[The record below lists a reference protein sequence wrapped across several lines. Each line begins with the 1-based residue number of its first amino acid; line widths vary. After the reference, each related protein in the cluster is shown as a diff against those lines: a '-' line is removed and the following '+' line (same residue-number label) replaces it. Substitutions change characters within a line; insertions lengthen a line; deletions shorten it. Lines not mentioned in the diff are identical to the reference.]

1 MATEFVG
8 IELQLRGY
16 EGVMSDMKK
25 LDSMLKGFR
34 GQKNKLEIQN
44 NLANAKQDIIA
55 YRGELEKLKRTQ
67 KSLSK
72 GITEN
77 SQKLRQTKSAYDKLS
92 ASVEKFGNAYKN
104 SSASTFARRKLS
116 DYEKEMKRLDAQIQE
131 QTKGYHATG
140 AAIDETKNK
149 LRDAQ
154 QAAREFQFALK
165 NFSQASFM
173 QNFKKIS
180 SAVAHVG
187 SAMQSAGN
195 ALTKLTNP
203 FVNFTKGMAM
213 GAGYTALNKFSE
225 GLSSAFDRVD
235 TMRKYRN
242 IMAQFNYGTKEIED
256 SIGKLDASVQGLPT
270 GLDEIVGMAQRYTMT
285 IGDMEKGTKVAIATN
300 NAFLASMSTE
310 TQRYQGMM
318 QLQDVLGGKDMNARE
333 WYSLANSM
341 MPAIRMMGEYLGKTG
356 QELEDYV
363 TAVSQGKIA
372 NEEFVKT
379 LIAAGTDEKG
389 SIFQV
394 ARKSMDTWEAFFGRI
409 RTAAARMGQGVIESL
424 DELASMAT
432 GGKFESINLLLDD
445 FIISGVDNMTE
456 SLKGWIKAH
465 PEEITDFFKSLKSI
479 NWASIA
485 KGFGEAALGVAKLVE
500 AFAGKFG
507 GKDLSNIGKFMV
519 YGNLLGNALTIG
531 GGLLKG
537 LRHPLGGIGAG
548 GMEVLKELKKGGG
561 FKGII
566 STMFTGKKGGNIA
579 EAGREVAEGAATM
592 GKMQSGLSS
601 VFRGWGQIATMVGG
615 TAFVGWASFKAFKSM
630 LKDIREMTNIASGID
645 WSVGKKVLAGMGGF
659 FGSFAALSAV
669 LGRFPKVG
677 TTLLKG
683 EAIVGAVTTLASL
696 VFELDMGMIKRGFK
710 SFSDAV
716 GYLDNALQGI
726 QNIKS
731 VGDVGGVKARLK
743 NAVTLFNQIQQILA
757 PNRNHPV
764 FGQTEGG
771 LQSLGGG
778 IVRSMNNYAL
788 VIGKIKETVN
798 KLNQLNGLQI
808 NAGNVE
814 GLMNDLRTNLT
825 SVYNS
830 LRGLPSTGSME
841 SQMTSLANSLIQVR
855 RVIYHFNKI
864 GSMKVSGSG
873 GSNIRKAIEGIK
885 SAFTDSS
892 AGALASQI
900 QYFATSIKNAL
911 AAVQSLNNEIVVD
924 ITFRLS
930 DGFYSTK
937 KKVLNEIKKA
947 KNEIKRQRTPISF
960 TIPVRVYFSVS
971 TNASGA
977 VSKIQSG
984 ASTVK
989 GALKDAAGKVLEH
1002 TGGYIGGKN
1011 TPQYRAKGGPIFKP
1025 VGTDTVPAML
1035 TPGEYV
1041 QRRAAVNH
1049 FGIDFMRK
1057 INQLDVKGAMD
1068 ALMAKAGAHASVANR
1083 QTSIT
1088 NNTYNN
1094 QRVTITNNGNTGAGF
1109 TFKNASRFVG
1119 AF

>member
-16 EGVMSDMKK
+16 EGVMSDMQK

-34 GQKNKLEIQN
+34 GQKNKLEIQS
-44 NLANAKQDIIA
+44 NLANAKKDIIA
-55 YRGELEKLKRTQ
+55 YRGELEKLKRVRD
-67 KSLSK
+67 SLAKK
-72 GITEN
+72 GIKSEGLEN
-77 SQKLRQTKSAYDKLS
+77 R
-92 ASVEKFGNAYKN
+92 
-104 SSASTFARRKLS
+104 
-116 DYEKEMKRLDAQIQE
+116 IQGV
-131 QTKGYHATG
+131 TY
-140 AAIDETKNK
+140 K

-203 FVNFTKGMAM
+203 FVNFAKGMAM
-213 GAGYTALNKFSE
+213 GAGYTALSKFSD
-225 GLSSAFDRVD
+225 GLSRGFDRYDV
-235 TMRKYRN
+235 MKKYPK
-242 IMAQFNYGTKEIED
+242 IMKAFGYSAKESEK
-256 SIGKLDASVQGLPT
+256 SINKLDKSVRGLPT
-270 GLDEIVGMAQRYTMT
+270 GLDEMVDMTQRFTAT
-285 IGDMEKGTKVAIATN
+285 TGNLKKGTKLAIATN
-300 NAFLASMSTE
+300 NAFLASMSTD

-318 QLQDVLGGKDMNARE
+318 QLQDVLGGKDMNSRE
-333 WYSLANSM
+333 WNSLVSSM
-341 MPAIRMMGEYLGKTG
+341 TPAIVKMGESLGYTSKNMDEFIQKVRDG
-356 QELEDYV
+356 KMSNEDF
-363 TAVSQGKIA
+363 ID
-372 NEEFVKT
+372 T
-379 LIAAGTDEKG
+379 LIKVGNEGGA
-389 SIFQV
+389 V
-394 ARKSMDTWEAFFGRI
+394 AKMAQESKDTWQAFFANVGN
-409 RTAAARMGQGVIESL
+409 AAARMTAGVIQSL
-424 DELASMAT
+424 DEISQVAT
-432 GGKFESINLLLDD
+432 GKDVNQLLATTVTDG
-445 FIISGVDNMTE
+445 IDNMTK
-456 SLKGWIKAH
+456 STKGWIKAH
-465 PEEITDFFKSLKSI
+465 PEEITDFFKALKKI
-479 NWASIA
+479 DWASIA
-485 KGFGEAALGVAKLVE
+485 RGFGEAALGVAKLVE

-537 LRHPLGGIGAG
+537 SRHIFGGIGAG
-548 GMEVLKELKKGGG
+548 GKEVLKELKEGGG

-566 STMFTGKKGGNIA
+566 STMFTGKTGGNIA

-630 LKDIREMTNIASGID
+630 LKDIREMTTIASGID

-659 FGSFAALSAV
+659 FGSFAALGAI
-669 LGRFPKVG
+669 LGRFPKAG
-677 TTLLKG
+677 TMLLKG
-683 EAIVGAVTTLASL
+683 EAIVGAMTTLASL

-716 GYLDNALQGI
+716 GYLDNALQGV

-757 PNRNHPV
+757 PNRNNPV

-771 LQSLGGG
+771 LRSLGGG
-778 IVRSMNNYAL
+778 IVRSMNNYAM

-808 NAGNVE
+808 EAGNVE
-814 GLMNDLRTNLT
+814 GLMNSLRTNLT
-825 SVYNS
+825 SVYNA

-873 GSNIRKAIEGIK
+873 GSNIKKAIESIK
-885 SAFTDSS
+885 SAFTDAS

-911 AAVQSLNNEIVVD
+911 AAIQSLNNEIVVD
-924 ITFRLS
+924 VTFKLS
-930 DGFYSTK
+930 SGFYSTK
-937 KKVLNEIKKA
+937 KKVLSEIKKA
-947 KNEIKRQRTPISF
+947 KNEIRKQRTPISF
-960 TIPVRVYFSVS
+960 SIPVRVTFNVI
-971 TNASGA
+971 TNAA
-977 VSKIQSG
+977 N
-984 ASTVK
+984 
-989 GALKDAAGKVLEH
+989 ALANIARKRQQLSNAAGQGPIITGHVS
-1002 TGGYIGGKN
+1002 TGGYIGGKGV
-1011 TPQYRAKGGPIFKP
+1011 QYRKKGGSIFKP
-1025 VGTDTVPAML
+1025 KGTDTVPAML

-1057 INQLDVKGAMD
+1057 INQLDVKGAMN

-1083 QTSIT
+1083 QTNIT

-1094 QRVTITNNGNTGAGF
+1094 QRVNITNNGNTGAGF

>member
-104 SSASTFARRKLS
+104 SSASTFARRKLAG
-116 DYEKEMKRLDAQIQE
+116 YEKEMQRLDAEISDQVR
-131 QTKGYHATG
+131 GYQRTG

-213 GAGYTALNKFSE
+213 GAGYTALSKFSD
-225 GLSSAFDRVD
+225 GLSRGFDRYDV
-235 TMRKYRN
+235 MKKYPK
-242 IMAQFNYGTKEIED
+242 IMKAFGYSAKESEK
-256 SIGKLDASVQGLPT
+256 SIKQLDKSVRGLPT
-270 GLDEIVGMAQRYTMT
+270 GLDEMVDMTQRFTAT
-285 IGDMEKGTKVAIATN
+285 TGNLEKGTKLAIATN
-300 NAFLASMSTE
+300 NAFLASMSTD

-318 QLQDVLGGKDMNARE
+318 QLQDVLGGKDMNSRE
-333 WYSLANSM
+333 WNSLVSSM
-341 MPAIRMMGEYLGKTG
+341 TPAIVKMGESLGYTSKNMDEFIQKVRDG
-356 QELEDYV
+356 KMSNED
-363 TAVSQGKIA
+363 
-372 NEEFVKT
+372 FVDT
-379 LIAAGTDEKG
+379 LIKVGTEG
-389 SIFQV
+389 GAV
-394 ARKSMDTWEAFFGRI
+394 AKMAQESKDTWQAFFANVGNAASRM
-409 RTAAARMGQGVIESL
+409 TAGIIQSL
-424 DELASMAT
+424 DEISQMAT
-432 GGKFESINLLLDD
+432 GKDVNQLLATTVTDG
-445 FIISGVDNMTE
+445 IDNMTK

-465 PEEITDFFKSLKSI
+465 PQEITDFFKALKEI
-479 NWASIA
+479 NWTSIA
-485 KGFGEAALGVAKLVE
+485 RGFGEAALGVAKMVE
-500 AFAGKFG
+500 SFANAFG
-507 GKDLSNIGKFMV
+507 GKDLSWIGKGMI
-519 YGNLLGNALTIG
+519 YGNVLGNFLTIG

-537 LRHPLGGIGAG
+537 SRHIFGGIGAG
-548 GMEVLKELKKGGG
+548 GMKVFKELKKGGG

-630 LKDIREMTNIASGID
+630 LKDIREMTSIASGID

-669 LGRFPKVG
+669 LGRFPKMG